1 MLAWEVR
8 YLCATLLPRS
18 ETRLLP
24 AGLVLLRSLG
34 QERDLSAQ
42 RKNEE
47 TCHCSQLF
55 VVLIREILL
64 KDAIGVEELEGPC
77 KLLHM

>member
-8 YLCATLLPRS
+8 FLCADLLPCS

-24 AGLVLLRSLG
+24 AGRVLLESLG
-34 QERDLSAQ
+34 KEGDLSSQ

-47 TCHCSQLF
+47 IRHCSILF
-55 VVLIREILL
+55 LMLTREILL
-64 KDAIGVEELEGPC
+64 KDAIGIEELEGPC
-77 KLLHM
+77 RLLHL